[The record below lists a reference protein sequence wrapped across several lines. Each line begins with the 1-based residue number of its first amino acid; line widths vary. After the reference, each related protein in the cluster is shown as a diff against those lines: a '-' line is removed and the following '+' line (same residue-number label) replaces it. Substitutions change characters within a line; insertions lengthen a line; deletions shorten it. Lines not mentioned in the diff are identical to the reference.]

1 MKDLI
6 KIQQKLIPDL
16 IDKMYRRFSILTT
29 ISNNQPVGR
38 RSLSEHMDI
47 TERVL
52 RSETDMLKK
61 QDLIQVKSTGMEI
74 TEEGKSVLNQLN
86 EYFNIY
92 TDDNQ
97 LADQIKSTFGIKE
110 VHVIPG
116 DADAQENVKSEM
128 GRQAGQLLESI
139 LYEDAIVS
147 VTGGSTMANVSRA
160 IIFYHS
166 MYFSYQLVVAL
177 VRMLF
182 IKLTRFQRAWRNKQ
196 VVIIQHFMYQIM

>member
-1 MKDLI
+1 
-6 KIQQKLIPDL
+6 
-16 IDKMYRRFSILTT
+16 
-29 ISNNQPVGR
+29 
-38 RSLSEHMDI
+38 
-47 TERVL
+47 
-52 RSETDMLKK
+52 
-61 QDLIQVKSTGMEI
+61 MEI

-97 LADQIKSTFGIKE
+97 LANQIKSTFGIKE

-160 IIFYHS
+160 MHLLPFNV
-166 MYFSYQLVVAL
+166 FFVPLVVVL

>member
-1 MKDLI
+1 
-6 KIQQKLIPDL
+6 
-16 IDKMYRRFSILTT
+16 
-29 ISNNQPVGR
+29 
-38 RSLSEHMDI
+38 
-47 TERVL
+47 
-52 RSETDMLKK
+52 
-61 QDLIQVKSTGMEI
+61 MEI

-97 LADQIKSTFGIKE
+97 LANQIKSTFGIKE

-160 IIFYHS
+160 MHLLPFNV
-166 MYFSYQLVVAL
+166 FSYQLVVVL